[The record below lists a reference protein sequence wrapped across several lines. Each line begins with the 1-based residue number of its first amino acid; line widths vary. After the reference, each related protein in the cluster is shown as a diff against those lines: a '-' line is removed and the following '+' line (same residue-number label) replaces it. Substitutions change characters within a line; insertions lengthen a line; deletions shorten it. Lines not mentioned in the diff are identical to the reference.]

1 MQTLNTSN
9 SDNRYYRNFVIT
21 RGIKKMLDKNDLK
34 EICTAANNLND
45 EIRGINIDHEI
56 ENEYTRILEQ
66 TKSVLNATVNVIMAV
81 VDEQNSDLQYTKFKA
96 TPRQQLAKIKEEY
109 NELKKTVA
117 EYEVVDDIEANREIK
132 KHMGEECCDIIVACK
147 TFLKQNYTDKQIQI
161 LYDLVNYKNKKRGY
175 LRE

>member
-1 MQTLNTSN
+1 MLN
-9 SDNRYYRNFVIT
+9 
-21 RGIKKMLDKNDLK
+21 KEDLNQ
-34 EICTAANNLND
+34 ICTAVNNLND
-45 EIRGINIDHEI
+45 DIREINTGHEI

-81 VDEQNSDLQYTKFKA
+81 IDEQNAVLKPTKFKD
-96 TPRQQLAKIKEEY
+96 TPRKQLAKIKEEY

-117 EYEVVDDIEANREIK
+117 EFETVDDIEANREIK
-132 KHMGEECCDIIVACK
+132 KHMGEECCDIMVACL

-175 LRE
+175 LKE